1 MAIIHSLWMS
11 KLCYGLQLCTKV
23 RLAENDPTPAS
34 YKALQQ
40 TQNRMLRV
48 INNSRIRDKISNKS
62 ILEKFD
68 LFSVKQLAASI
79 KLVEVWKSLNQE
91 EYPITL
97 EPYNQNLLN
106 QNIGLRPQINRVFN
120 DTCKLKKS
128 ESSFHIVA
136 ARLWNAAPQDITSA
150 TNILQ
155 AKSAIRLFCKNLPL

>member
-1 MAIIHSLWMS
+1 M
-11 KLCYGLQLCTKV
+11 
-23 RLAENDPTPAS
+23 
-34 YKALQQ
+34 
-40 TQNRMLRV
+40 
-48 INNSRIRDKISNKS
+48 
-62 ILEKFD
+62 LEKFD
-68 LFSVKQLAASI
+68 LFYVNQLAASI

-128 ESSFHIVA
+128 ESSFHIDA